1 MINFFPLA
9 DPADIDY
16 TAVGAAV
23 TTLSSNLTELS
34 KGVRMIAALQ
44 GSSHDG
50 EKLLSAARGLAGAVR
65 NLLMSA
71 EPSEAQV
78 RNNQ

>member
-1 MINFFPLA
+1 MINFFSIA

-16 TAVGAAV
+16 TAVVAVV

-50 EKLLSAARGLAGAVR
+50 KKLLSAARGLAGALR
-65 NLLMSA
+65 NLLMNRQKLRY
-71 EPSEAQV
+71 EII
-78 RNNQ
+78 NN